1 MKKELKA
8 DKLIQL
14 FKNDEPRLAS
24 PVRQLLGIIWA
35 NLKILLA
42 YKSWLIMDLLSTVAS
57 VVMYYFVGLQ
67 VDPQR
72 LVQTGWGT
80 SYLAFSLIGVATSH
94 YLWSCLTRLSH
105 SIQHEIRG
113 GTLETVAVT
122 PVNMFVF
129 FIGLTARGYLV
140 SSIYLI
146 GVFAVGIV
154 GLGVRFILT
163 AQSVATALLSFALM
177 LIANQALGLIAAGIV
192 MVHKRGDPVTF
203 IVAAMNEFLAGV
215 LYPLEMLKAFPI
227 LQGLSMMLPYA
238 YALDAMRRSLMFGV
252 SLADQ
257 NVFSDLSILF
267 GSTVILVPLGLAV
280 LQWGYRTIRRQGT
293 TSSY

>member
-1 MKKELKA
+1 LKA

-14 FKNDEPRLAS
+14 FRGNEPRLKS
-24 PVRQLLGIIWA
+24 PVRQPSGVVWA
-35 NLKILLA
+35 NLKIQLA
-42 YKSWLIMDLLSTVAS
+42 YKSWFIMDLLSTVAS

-72 LVQTGWGT
+72 LLQTGWGT
-80 SYLAFSLIGVATSH
+80 SYLAFSLIGVATSN

-129 FIGLTARGYLV
+129 FTGLTARGYLV

-146 GVFAVGIV
+146 GVFAVGIIA
-154 GLGVRFILT
+154 LGVTFNIT
-163 AQSVATALLSFALM
+163 AASIVVTLISFVLM

-203 IVAAMNEFLAGV
+203 IVAAVNEFLAGV

-227 LQGLSMMLPYA
+227 LQGLSMLLPYA
-238 YALDAMRRSLMFGV
+238 YALDAMRRSLMFGA

-257 NVFSDLSILF
+257 NVFSDISILLI
-267 GSTVILVPLGLAV
+267 STLIVVPLGLAV